1 MRIFNRQLPL
11 KDLYSRSLSTLTT
24 VTGVVRSFQN
34 PLHIIRHYFNG
45 TTPAEKFIE
54 HKDGLK
60 ILFSSHRHDLITA
73 LVIFARKDYG
83 NIKKG
88 SIVVDIGAN
97 IGIFSLFA
105 AHSGAKRIYAI
116 EPNSESFA
124 ILNDNIISN
133 GLQSVVKPIKSAV
146 SDNHGEKVL
155 IPVKSSPYNAV
166 KETILNEEDPTKS
179 YETVSTTTLETI
191 ISENDIETIDL
202 LKIDCEGHEFRI
214 VPSLSP
220 SILNKI
226 REIKMEYQDGD
237 VEILIRH
244 LKANSFRITKL
255 EKDERFNAGIIWL
268 SK

>member
-1 MRIFNRQLPL
+1 MRVFNRQLPL
-11 KDLYSRSLSTLTT
+11 KDLFNRSISTLIT
-24 VTGVVRSFQN
+24 VAGVMRSFQN

-45 TTPAEKFIE
+45 TTPPEKFIE
-54 HKDGLK
+54 HNDGLK

-73 LVIFARKDYG
+73 LIIFARQDYG
-83 NIKKG
+83 KIKPG

-105 AHSGAKRIYAI
+105 AHSGAKKIFAI

-124 ILNDNIISN
+124 VLNDNIITN
-133 GLQSVVKPIKSAV
+133 GLQSVIKPIKSAV
-146 SDNHGEKVL
+146 SDIHGERVL

-166 KETILNEEDPTKS
+166 KETILNEEDPTNN

-191 ISENDIETIDL
+191 ISENDIKIIDL

-220 SILNKI
+220 SILDKI
-226 REIKMEYQDGD
+226 KEIKMEYQDGD
-237 VEILIRH
+237 VEILIKH
-244 LKANSFRITKL
+244 LTTNSFRIRKL
-255 EKDERFNAGIIWL
+255 EKDARFNAGIIWL

>member
-1 MRIFNRQLPL
+1 MRVFNRQLPL
-11 KDLYSRSLSTLTT
+11 RDLFTRSLSTLIT
-24 VTGVVRSFQN
+24 VAGVMRSFQN

-45 TTPAEKFIE
+45 TTPPEKFIE
-54 HKDGLK
+54 RNDGLK

-73 LVIFARKDYG
+73 LIIFARKDYG
-83 NIKKG
+83 KIKPG

-105 AHSGAKRIYAI
+105 AHSGAKKIFAI

-124 ILNDNIISN
+124 VLNDNIISN

-146 SDNHGEKVL
+146 SDIHGEKVL

-166 KETILNEEDPTKS
+166 KETILNEEDPTNN

-191 ISENDIETIDL
+191 ISENDIEIIDL

-220 SILNKI
+220 SLLEKI
-226 REIKMEYQDGD
+226 REIKMEYQGGD
-237 VEILIRH
+237 VEILIKY
-244 LKANSFRITKL
+244 LTANSFRIRKL